1 MAEENIRLK
10 NIDETRK
17 SFIEKI
23 NQTGL
28 TSKKHKLISTLSYKY
43 FFILA
48 SAVTRHIWISAFASL
63 VGMPIGITSSVG
75 PLKCLFNKCEI

>member
-10 NIDETRK
+10 NIDGTRK

-28 TSKKHKLISTLSYKY
+28 MSKKHKLI
-43 FFILA
+43 
-48 SAVTRHIWISAFASL
+48 
-63 VGMPIGITSSVG
+63 
-75 PLKCLFNKCEI
+75 

>member
-10 NIDETRK
+10 NIDGTRK

-43 FFILA
+43 
-48 SAVTRHIWISAFASL
+48 
-63 VGMPIGITSSVG
+63 
-75 PLKCLFNKCEI
+75 